1 MSDPTP
7 EEARWLA
14 QARAGSAEALG
25 RVLEAYR
32 DYLLL
37 VAERELAAEL
47 RAKAGAS
54 DLVQDTFLEAQRD
67 FVQFRGDNGAE
78 LRAWLRKLLLNNLA
92 AFGRRY
98 RDTAK
103 RQLGRELPLA
113 EDSSGGQGAALPG
126 DTPTPSTH
134 AMAHEQAEAL
144 SRAIERLPEEYRQ
157 VLTLRYQDR
166 LGYEEIG
173 RRMGRSADAARL
185 LFTRAI
191 ARLKLEMRG
200 SDDS

>member
-1 MSDPTP
+1 MSDHTH
-7 EEARWLA
+7 EEAQWLA
-14 QARAGSAEALG
+14 QARAGSSEALG

-37 VAERELAAEL
+37 VADRELAAEL
-47 RAKAGAS
+47 RAKGGAS

-67 FVQFRGDNGAE
+67 FAQFRGESADE
-78 LRAWLRKLLLNNLA
+78 LRAWLRRLLLNNLA
-92 AFGRRY
+92 VFARRY

-103 RQLGRELPLA
+103 RQLGRELSLGDDA
-113 EDSSGGQGAALPG
+113 SGGQEAALPG

-144 SRAIERLPEEYRQ
+144 SRAIARLPEEYRQ
-157 VLTLRYQDR
+157 VVTLRYQDR

-173 RRMGRSADAARL
+173 RLLGRSADAARL

-200 SDDS
+200 SDEP